1 MSRLA
6 ARSHCVKVTPS
17 SHFASWSRSFGLG
30 IGAGVAPV
38 RAGTCA
44 KLEVAFLLTAHDE
57 RKGVELHDK
66 SVQTNPW
73 KLSRAEKALFM
84 VTMKIVLKI
93 GVPERVKLVGSP
105 PKVPRG
111 LWRCAW

>member
-6 ARSHCVKVTPS
+6 ARSRCVKVTPS

-38 RAGTCA
+38 RAGVSA
-44 KLEVAFLLTAHDE
+44 QLEIAFLLTARDE
-57 RKGVELHDK
+57 RKGVELHGK
-66 SVQTNPW
+66 SVQTNSW
-73 KLSRAEKALFM
+73 KLGQAEKALFV

-93 GVPERVKLVGSP
+93 RVSDRVQLADSP